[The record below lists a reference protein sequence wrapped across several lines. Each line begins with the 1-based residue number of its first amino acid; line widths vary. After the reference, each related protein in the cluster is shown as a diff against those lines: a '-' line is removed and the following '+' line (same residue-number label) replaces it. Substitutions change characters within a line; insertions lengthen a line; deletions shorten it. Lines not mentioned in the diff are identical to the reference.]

1 MWPAVRAFIE
11 GLPAGAVVAD
21 VGCGNGKY
29 FNVRQDV
36 AVLASDRSAGLVQV
50 ARQRVLRAAPGQPE
64 MPAADVFIADGMALP
79 YRHGSCDAVLC
90 IAVLHHISSPERRC
104 VFLKRLRDVLVVGG
118 RALVTV
124 WATEQEKP
132 ASTVAKWAPLDID
145 KSIDS
150 DGKQKSDCVSEAQ
163 HSEHGASAA
172 DYFVPWHLPFHR
184 AGAALAA
191 ANATEG
197 CDRPVDDTGGGAVE
211 AQASIPEAAVGVIDR
226 QKQTVMFKRYYHLF
240 AEGELQQLVEALEG
254 VVVRQSF
261 YEASNWVVDFERIS

>member
-1 MWPAVRAFIE
+1 M
-11 GLPAGAVVAD
+11 VAD

-29 FNVRQDV
+29 FSVRQDV

-50 ARQRVLRAAPGQPE
+50 AQRRVLQPSPGQPK

-79 YRHGSCDAVLC
+79 YRLCSCDAVLC

-104 VFLKRLRDVLVVGG
+104 LFLKRLRDILRVGS

-132 ASTVAKWAPLDID
+132 ASTVAKWTPLDV
-145 KSIDS
+145 
-150 DGKQKSDCVSEAQ
+150 GKAADEAAEQLDCTSEAENSQ
-163 HSEHGASAA
+163 QENAA

-184 AGAALAA
+184 AGAHLAA
-191 ANATEG
+191 ANAAAACTQDVCCSLDSG
-197 CDRPVDDTGGGAVE
+197 P
-211 AQASIPEAAVGVIDR
+211 AQVSVPEAAVGVIDNK
-226 QKQTVMFKRYYHLF
+226 KQTVVFKRYYHLF
-240 AEGELQQLVEALEG
+240 AEGELQLLAESIGG

-261 YEASNWVVDFERIS
+261 YDANNWVIDFERVS

>member
-11 GLPAGAVVAD
+11 RLPAGAVVAD

-29 FNVRQDV
+29 FSVRQDV
-36 AVLASDRSAGLVQV
+36 AVLASDRSSGLVQV
-50 ARQRVLRAAPGQPE
+50 AQQRVQHASPGKPQ

-79 YRHGSCDAVLC
+79 YRRRSCDAVLC

-104 VFLKRLRDVLVVGG
+104 MFLKRLRDILVVGG

-132 ASTVAKWAPLDID
+132 ALTVAKWTPLDVEKTINV
-145 KSIDS
+145 
-150 DGKQKSDCVSEAQ
+150 DGKQSNCASETQ
-163 HSEHGASAA
+163 HSEHEHAA

-197 CDRPVDDTGGGAVE
+197 CSQRTDESSDAAAAE
-211 AQASIPEAAVGVIDR
+211 ASIPEAAVGVIDNK
-226 QKQTVMFKRYYHLF
+226 KQTVMFARYYHLF
-240 AEGELQQLVEALEG
+240 AEGELQQLADAMEG
-254 VVVRQSF
+254 VEVRQSF
-261 YEASNWVVDFERIS
+261 YDASNWVVDFERVS